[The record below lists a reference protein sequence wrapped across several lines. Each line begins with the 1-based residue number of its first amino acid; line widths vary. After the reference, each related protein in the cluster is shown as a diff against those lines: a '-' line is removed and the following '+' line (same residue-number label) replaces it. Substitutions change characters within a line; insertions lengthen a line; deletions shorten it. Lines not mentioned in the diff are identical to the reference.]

1 MEYSTHELA
10 QLAGVTA
17 RTLRWYD
24 QTGLLRPARTGENGY
39 RYYSEAEVKRLQHI
53 LYFRALGVGLAEIKA
68 CLDAPDFD
76 RTDMLRSHLAA
87 LEKER
92 YRIDRLIASVQET
105 IRVEERKES
114 MSDEKRF
121 EAFKAQAIAENEKK
135 YGAELRTKYGEAEMD
150 AANAAA
156 MKITPEQYSKWQE
169 LDAEILRRLEAAV
182 SGGVAPESE
191 EGQQI
196 ALLHKR
202 WLTIA
207 SHGYDAQRHRGIAC
221 LYTADERFTAYYDK
235 NTPGCAAFLKAAIH
249 RWIQ

>member
-1 MEYSTHELA
+1 MEYSIHELA

-39 RYYSEAEVKRLQHI
+39 RYYGEAEVRRLQDI
-53 LYFRALGVGLAEIKA
+53 LFFRALGVGLAEIKA

-76 RTDMLRSHLAA
+76 RVEVLRSHLST
-87 LEKER
+87 LEEEKNK
-92 YRIDRLIASVQET
+92 IDRLIASVQET
-105 IRVEERKES
+105 IQAEERKET
-114 MSDEKRF
+114 MSDKKRF
-121 EAFKAQAIAENEKK
+121 EAFKKQAIAENEQK
-135 YGAELRTKYGEAEMD
+135 YGAEVRAKYGDAEMD

-156 MKITPEQYSKWQE
+156 MKITAEQYREWKA
-169 LDAEILRRLEAAV
+169 LDAEILCRLEQAV
-182 SGGVAPESE
+182 SGGFTPESE

-196 ALLHKR
+196 ALLHKK

-207 SHGYDAQRHRGIAC
+207 SHGYDVQRHRGIAC

-235 NTPGCAAFLKAAIH
+235 NLPGCAQFLKEAVLH
-249 RWIQ
+249 WIK